1 MTYWALLRFFLPLVL
16 TQIALGTG
24 SQFLNGGI
32 ARLPEATHTLAVFG
46 LAWGITDFLLSPL
59 AQVRQLG
66 LVLAGDYP
74 SLMRLQQFIL
84 LCGGGLICALIAL
97 AGSSV
102 GDWVLGDLHGVDRT
116 MARQV
121 QMILWAFVPLP
132 ILTGLNRL
140 YSGVLIQFR
149 RTGLVSMAMGLGMA
163 FQVGAVAVLL
173 QVEWVGQ
180 NPIALPVIAV
190 YLSEVVALVVVLAG
204 YRRYVSAGLS
214 KDTGAFLGW
223 GYIAGFFWPLALVMS
238 IQGLSRPLVNLF
250 VSRQH
255 DGVSALAVL
264 AVVYVLAHLPY
275 GWLNELRSVPAAF
288 SSEGVER
295 KIRVFAFG
303 CGLCSFSCMV
313 LLFWTPMRDY
323 ILLYWVGIDS
333 GLAEQ
338 CALPLIIFSFFPLA
352 VCLRSYLNGIALV
365 QHRTK
370 ALAPSAPA
378 RVGAILI
385 TLMVFSNA
393 GWSGATL
400 GIAALLCGF
409 VVESLAVWI
418 GVQVWPRIEKKWAI
432 RQVGIRRS

>member
-1 MTYWALLRFFLPLVL
+1 VTYWALLRFFLPLVL
-16 TQIALGTG
+16 TQIALNTG

-32 ARLPEATHTLAVFG
+32 ARLPQATHTLAVFG

-84 LCGGGLICALIAL
+84 FCSGGLMCALIAL
-97 AGSSV
+97 AGSQL
-102 GDWVLGDLHGVDRT
+102 GDWILVDLHGVERK
-116 MARQV
+116 MAQKV
-121 QMILWAFVPLP
+121 QIALWSFVPLP
-132 ILTGLNRL
+132 IFTGLSRL
-140 YSGVLIQFR
+140 YSGLLIQSR
-149 RTGLVSMAMGLGMA
+149 RTDLVSLAMGLGMA
-163 FQVGAVAVLL
+163 FQIGAVAVLL
-173 QVEWVGQ
+173 QVEWIGQ
-180 NPIALPVIAV
+180 NPIVLPIIAV
-190 YLSEVVALVVVLAG
+190 YLSEIVALVVVLIG
-204 YRRYVSAGLS
+204 YRRYVSAGLPREAS
-214 KDTGAFLGW
+214 AFLRW
-223 GYIAGFFWPLALVMS
+223 GYIVGFFWPLALVMS
-238 IQGLSRPLVNLF
+238 IQGFSRPLVNLF

-275 GWLNELRSVPAAF
+275 GWLNELRSIPAAF
-288 SSEGVER
+288 SNEGSER
-295 KIRVFAFG
+295 KIRVFSLG
-303 CGLCSFSCMV
+303 CGLCSFSSMA

-323 ILLYWVGIDS
+323 ILLNWVGINS

-352 VCLRSYLNGIALV
+352 VCLRSYLNGVAVV

-378 RVGAILI
+378 RVGAIFIAL
-385 TLMVFSNA
+385 LVFSTA
-393 GWSGATL
+393 GWSGATM

-418 GVQVWPRIEKKWAI
+418 GVREWPKIEKEWA
-432 RQVGIRRS
+432 VRREKNG

>member
-16 TQIALGTG
+16 TQIALNTG

-32 ARLPEATHTLAVFG
+32 ARLPQATHTLAVFG

-84 LCGGGLICALIAL
+84 FCSGGLMCALIAL
-97 AGSSV
+97 AGSQL
-102 GDWVLGDLHGVDRT
+102 GDWILVDLHGVDRT
-116 MARQV
+116 MAQKV
-121 QMILWAFVPLP
+121 QIALWSFVPLP
-132 ILTGLNRL
+132 IFTGLNRL
-140 YSGVLIQFR
+140 YSGLLIQSR
-149 RTGLVSMAMGLGMA
+149 RTDFVSLAMGLGMA
-163 FQVGAVAVLL
+163 FQIGAVAVLL
-173 QVEWVGQ
+173 QVKWIGQ
-180 NPIALPVIAV
+180 NPIVLPIIAV
-190 YLSEVVALVVVLAG
+190 YLSEIIALVVVLIG
-204 YRRYVSAGLS
+204 YRRYVSASLPRDAS
-214 KDTGAFLGW
+214 AFLRW
-223 GYIAGFFWPLALVMS
+223 GYIVGFFWPLALVMS
-238 IQGLSRPLVNLF
+238 IQGFSRPLVNLF

-275 GWLNELRSVPAAF
+275 GWLNELRSIPAAF
-288 SSEGVER
+288 SNEGSER
-295 KIRVFAFG
+295 KIRVFSLG
-303 CGLCSFSCMV
+303 CGLCSFASMA
-313 LLFWTPMRDY
+313 LLFWTPIRDY
-323 ILLYWVGIDS
+323 ILLNWVGINS

-352 VCLRSYLNGIALV
+352 VCLRSYLNGVALV

-378 RVGAILI
+378 RVGAIFIAL
-385 TLMVFSNA
+385 LVFSTA
-393 GWSGATL
+393 GWSGAAM

-409 VVESLAVWI
+409 VVELLAVWI
-418 GVQVWPRIEKKWAI
+418 GVRVWPKIEKKWAVC
-432 RQVGIRRS
+432 RVNNG